1 MKTNKLFFL
10 KFLLFSFCYLT
21 STATFAQ
28 AVQITVNAAVNKKKI
43 SPNIYGKND
52 DLEKPSQFYKDV
64 GLRFS
69 RMNRGNNASAHN
81 WQENLAVHPDW
92 YNNVYGFNWDVQAR
106 KVNNDYSNMQ
116 GMFAFQLLGRV
127 ASSGNNNFN
136 EDGYRNQGHPNWRHP
151 KQNLAGG
158 GTPDPNGG
166 DKALVDGNINLFSKP
181 WPADSSVGILNHWFG
196 PNSLGFDKNKFVYWS
211 MDNEVDIWSGTHD
224 WAMPV
229 QLSAAAFMD
238 RYIELAKKAKAIDPN
253 IKLCGPVNTS
263 EWFWYNWA
271 NESIWI
277 NGKYYPWLEYF
288 IKRLGDEYKATGIKL
303 VDVIDIHNYP
313 YYNGDAAA
321 ALQGHRIYFD
331 QNYEYP
337 GSNGIR
343 KSTGGWDTS
352 LKKQY
357 IFKRINDWVTQEF
370 GANSGITVGLSE
382 WGTMTSS
389 NPSLESVI
397 YASHLG
403 TFANNGVTLFAPWN
417 WSIGLW
423 ETLHLFSKN
432 AKEYSVSSVSSAENT
447 VSAYSSVNEASDE
460 MTVII
465 VNKDMNSS
473 QNVTVN
479 LNGFSIPNGNYTTL
493 QLSSLPATETFV
505 SETQNALKK
514 SQVSVNSNSLTISVP
529 KLSTTAIL
537 LKKAS
542 VVITIR
548 NKATGLAIDGL
559 YRYNNGAIAGQWT
572 YSGNTAQ
579 QWEQVA
585 EGNYFKFKNVAS
597 GLYLNGNGQTTPGS
611 AVYQA
616 NNSTDW
622 NLQWSKETAG
632 AYTKF
637 KNRNTGLY
645 LDGMWRGSNSN
656 LGQYTA
662 STGDPQQ
669 WTVTTFGSG
678 TQKPASATT
687 KIVTE
692 DQAESQVLLYP
703 NPFAN
708 DLKLEVTHYKGE
720 LQIDV
725 TDMLGRV
732 LESIKVDNESGT
744 ISIGASLKSGLYIVR
759 VNGTDWSKSFKVLK
773 K

>member
-1 MKTNKLFFL
+1 MKTNKLYFL
-10 KFLLFSFCYLT
+10 KILLFSFCCLI
-21 STATFAQ
+21 TATASGQ
-28 AVQITVNAAVNKKKI
+28 SIQITVNAAVNKKKI
-43 SPNIYGKND
+43 SPYIYGRNEG
-52 DLEKPSQFYKDV
+52 LENTVQFYKDA
-64 GLRFS
+64 GLRFA
-69 RMNRGNNASAHN
+69 RIGGNNATTYN
-81 WQENLAVHPDW
+81 WQAKLDVHPDW
-92 YNNVYGFNWDVQAR
+92 YNNVYASDWDVVAQR
-106 KVNNDYSNMQ
+106 VMNNSSNNIQ
-116 GMFAFQLLGRV
+116 GMFTFQLLGRV
-127 ASSGNNNFN
+127 ASSNEHNFN
-136 EDGYRNQGHPNWRHP
+136 DWAFNQAQYWSGLN
-151 KQNLAGG
+151 QNLAGG
-158 GTPDPNGG
+158 GVVNPAGG
-166 DKALVDGNINLFSKP
+166 GAALVDGNIDLFTKP
-181 WPADSSVGILNHWFG
+181 WPADSSVAILNDWFG
-196 PNSLGFDKNKFVYWS
+196 AGGKGYDKNRFIYWS

-224 WAMPV
+224 YAMPT
-229 QLSAAAFMD
+229 QISASAFMD
-238 RYIELAKKAKAIDPN
+238 RYIELAKKAKALYPG

-263 EWFWYNWA
+263 EWFWYKWA

-313 YYNGDAAA
+313 AYNNDAE
-321 ALQGHRIYFD
+321 ALQGHRIYYD
-331 QNYEYP
+331 ETYDYP
-337 GSNGIR
+337 GSSGIR
-343 KSTGGWDTS
+343 SINGGWDDT

-357 IFKRINDWVTQEF
+357 IFKRINDWVTEEF
-370 GANSGITVGLSE
+370 GANSGITVGVSE
-382 WGTMTSS
+382 WGTMSSS

-403 TFANNGVTLFAPWN
+403 TFANNGVELFTPWN
-417 WSIGLW
+417 WSIGMW
-423 ETLHLFSKN
+423 ETLHLFSTN

-447 VSAYSSVNEASDE
+447 VSAYSSINEAADE

-465 VNKDMNSS
+465 VNKDMNSA
-473 QNVTVN
+473 QNLTVN
-479 LNGFSIPNGNYTTL
+479 LNGFSVNNGNYKTL

-505 SETQNALKK
+505 SETQNALKT

-542 VVITIR
+542 VVITIQ
-548 NKATGLAIDGL
+548 NKATGLAIDGM
-559 YRYNNGAIAGQWT
+559 YRFDNGAIAGQWT

-579 QWEQVA
+579 QWEQVV

-597 GLYLNGNGQTTPGS
+597 GLYLNGSGQTTAGS

-622 NLQWSKETAG
+622 NLHWSKETVG

-645 LDGMWRGSNSN
+645 LDGMWRGSNSD

-669 WTVTTFGSG
+669 WTITTFGGG
-678 TQKPASATT
+678 TQKPASLTT
-687 KIVTE
+687 KIVNVEQTE
-692 DQAESQVLLYP
+692 NQVLLYP
-703 NPFAN
+703 NPFV
-708 DLKLEVTHYKGE
+708 DSLKLEVSDYKGE
-720 LQIDV
+720 LQIEV

-732 LESIKVDNESGT
+732 LQSIKVDNESDK
-744 ISIGASLKSGLYIVR
+744 IAIGASLKSGLYIVK
-759 VNGTDWSKSFKVLK
+759 VNGTGWSKSFKVVK